1 MNGAHNLN
9 VEQKKLDTK
18 RVQKRV
24 QTVQFP
30 SQTLNRQYSSM
41 VSEDRIAVTFRSR
54 VISGEGGTREP
65 YGILGNGQYL
75 IWSSS
80 SWEVYVKMHQAEY

>member
-9 VEQKKLDTK
+9 VEKKLNTK

-41 VSEDRIAVTFRSR
+41 VSEDRIAVTPVGM
-54 VISGEGGTREP
+54 VIDR
-65 YGILGNGQYL
+65 
-75 IWSSS
+75 
-80 SWEVYVKMHQAEY
+80 